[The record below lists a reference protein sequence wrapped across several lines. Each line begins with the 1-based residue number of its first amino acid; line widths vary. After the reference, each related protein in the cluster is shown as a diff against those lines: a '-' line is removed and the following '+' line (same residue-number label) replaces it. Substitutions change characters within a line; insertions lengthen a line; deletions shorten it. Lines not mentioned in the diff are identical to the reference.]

1 MHVSGL
7 FIYPVKSCRGISLT
21 ESPLDSLGLASDR
34 RFLIV
39 DDEGILITQRTHLA
53 LLQIITAL
61 DATHLTLSHAHSKL
75 PPLRVPLSAP
85 ATDARPPSLVSVTV
99 WRTTGLQAEDCGPA
113 ANAWTSDAI
122 GQHARLVRVGPAF
135 HRPVGDLGDVT
146 GFADGYPLLV
156 ISEASLADLND
167 HLAERGED
175 AVPMDRFRPNL
186 VISGAAPF
194 AEDTWPRLRVGD
206 AIFRAAGPC
215 SRCIVTTTDQLT
227 GARTHEPL
235 RTLATYRR
243 DAVKKSDVNFGQNL
257 INETKSALVRIGDVC
272 TPLPSESRA

>member
-21 ESPLDSLGLASDR
+21 ESRLDSLGLAGDR

-39 DDEGILITQRTHLA
+39 DDNGVLITQRTHLA
-53 LLQIITAL
+53 LLQVVTAL
-61 DATHLTLSHAHSKL
+61 DATHLTLSHAHAKL
-75 PPLRVPLSAP
+75 PPLRVPLVAP
-85 ATDARPPSLVSVTV
+85 TNTPPPALISVTV

-113 ANAWTSDAI
+113 ASAWISDAI
-122 GQHARLVRVGPAF
+122 GQHARLVRVGAAF
-135 HRPVGDLGDVT
+135 HRPVSDVGDVT

-156 ISEASLADLND
+156 ISEASLSDLND

-175 AVPMDRFRPNL
+175 SVPMDRFRPNL
-186 VISGAAPF
+186 VVSGAAPF
-194 AEDTWPRLRVGD
+194 AEDIWPRLRVGD

-243 DAVKKSDVNFGQNL
+243 DAVKKSDVNFGQNF

-272 TPLPSESRA
+272 TPLLSDSHA